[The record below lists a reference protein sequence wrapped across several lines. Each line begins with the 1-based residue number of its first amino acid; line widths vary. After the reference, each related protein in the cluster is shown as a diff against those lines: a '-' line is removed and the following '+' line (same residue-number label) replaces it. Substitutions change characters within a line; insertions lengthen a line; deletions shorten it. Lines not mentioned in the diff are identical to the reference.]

1 MLRKLLIANRG
12 EIACRIART
21 ARRLGVSVAAVY
33 SDADAGAKHVREA
46 DEAVR
51 IGAAPPAQS
60 YLDAERLIDAAQR
73 VGADA
78 VHPGYGF
85 LAENAEFAAAC
96 AKAGLV
102 FVGPPASAIA
112 AMGSKSPAKERM
124 ARVGIPVL
132 PGYQGAD
139 QGLERLSREAQALGF
154 PLIVKPSGGGG
165 GKGMQIVLEPGQLPR
180 ALETAQRT
188 AHAAFGDALL
198 LLERY
203 LPAARHVE
211 VQVFADSHGN
221 VVHLFD
227 RDCSVQRRHQKLL
240 EEAPAP
246 RIAGAVRERM
256 QQAACR
262 VAREIGYVGAGTV
275 EFLLEGDEFFFME
288 MNTRLQVEHPVTEA
302 ITGLDLVEWQL
313 RVATGE
319 PLPLAQ
325 AAIQARGCAVEARVC
340 AEDPARGF
348 VPSAGRL
355 ALARWP
361 SSRGGVRVDAGFE
374 SGDGVPTHYDSLLGK
389 VVGAGATRADALARL
404 AEGLAETRIAG
415 VHTNVA
421 WLARAIAHPTFADA
435 RATTAFVE
443 AHGGELGEPAGL
455 AEALAP
461 HAAAALLGALA
472 PDDPRASSW
481 SAADG
486 FRLALPRRVR
496 FRLRRGKQELAAI
509 AASDARD
516 PAIETFVAGE
526 RVTVWRGAEQAVFER
541 VDERDAEGTSHSA
554 GGSLT
559 TPLPGV
565 VIRVLVAP
573 GARVRAGETLMVVE
587 AMKMEHAIA
596 APRDGVVALVHFRAG
611 DRVSEGAT
619 LLALEPEAP
628 ARG

>member
-1 MLRKLLIANRG
+1 MLRKLLIANRA
-12 EIACRIART
+12 EIACRIARS
-21 ARRLGVSVAAVY
+21 ARRLGVGVVAVY

-51 IGAAPPAQS
+51 IGAAPPAES
-60 YLDAERLIDAAQR
+60 YLNAERLIDAARR

-78 VHPGYGF
+78 IHPGYGF

-96 AKAGLV
+96 AKAGLA

-112 AMGSKSPAKERM
+112 AMGSKSPSKERM
-124 ARVGIPVL
+124 ARIGIPVL
-132 PGYQGAD
+132 TGYQGAD
-139 QGLERLSREAQALGF
+139 QSLERLSEEALRLGF

-165 GKGMQIVLEPGQLPR
+165 GKGMQIVLERGQLAR
-180 ALETAQRT
+180 ALETAKRT
-188 AHAAFGDALL
+188 AQAAFGDALL
-198 LLERY
+198 LLERF

-211 VQVFADSHGN
+211 VQVFADTHGN

-246 RIAGAVRERM
+246 RIAAALRERM
-256 QQAACR
+256 QAAACR

-313 RVATGE
+313 RVAAGE

-325 AAIQARGCAVEARVC
+325 HEIRAQGYAVEARVC

-348 VPSAGRL
+348 VPSAGRI

-361 SSRGGVRVDAGFE
+361 DARPGVRVDAGFE
-374 SGDGVPTHYDSLLGK
+374 SGDAVPTHYDSLLGK
-389 VVGAGATRADALARL
+389 LIGAGASRAEALARL
-404 AEGLAETRIAG
+404 AEGLSTTRIAG
-415 VHTNVA
+415 IHTNVA
-421 WLARAIAHPTFADA
+421 WLARAIAHPTFAEA
-435 RATTAFVE
+435 RATTAFV
-443 AHGGELGEPAGL
+443 ADHGVELGEPAGL
-455 AEALAP
+455 AEELAP
-461 HAAAALLGALA
+461 HAAAALLAGLRTSDA
-472 PDDPRASSW
+472 RASAW
-481 SAADG
+481 EAADG
-486 FRLALPRRVR
+486 FRLGLPQRVR
-496 FRLRRGKQELAAI
+496 FRLRRGKQELDAFASGAPPAAVGV
-509 AASDARD
+509 
-516 PAIETFVAGE
+516 ETLVETE
-526 RVTVWRGAEQAVFER
+526 RVTVWRGAEQAVFAR
-541 VDERDAEGTSHSA
+541 VDERDAEVGAHA
-554 GGSLT
+554 AAGSLT

-596 APRDGVVALVHFRAG
+596 APRDGVVAAVHFRAG

-619 LLALEPEAP
+619 LLALEPELGA
-628 ARG
+628 